1 MKLKIPYIEVEQPIG
16 TFYMSAIN
24 AKDLVDIVDIR
35 RRGSENNY
43 MSLFDRFQVL
53 EEQGVQRQQSK
64 ERVNK
69 IKNYCSD
76 PDATF
81 PTPIII
87 SVYSH
92 IRYKDDERTFEFEL
106 EDGDKIGD
114 VIDGQHRLLGISASS
129 YCANFTLPIVLMF
142 NLNTEEKA
150 YVFSIINSTQTKVS
164 MSLIYDLFD
173 LSTKRSP
180 QKVAH
185 EIARAMNKMDESPFH
200 NRLKMLGK
208 KEQNQ
213 YFAVLSQGTFVSKLL
228 TLISKDPDGDSYLL
242 KRGEHLT
249 SDYKCPLREYFINGD
264 DSVIL
269 KILLNCFCALKS
281 VFDNE
286 WKNPNANI
294 LWKTTGFGGVIK
306 AFPKMYNK
314 GASEKNLTEGFFYQ
328 CFSNLKNYMAVKN
341 EDFTNKYFS
350 GGGEQLQSKLQSYIE
365 ISNNL

>member
-1 MKLKIPYIEVEQPIG
+1 MSNGQRFKWSEIVVNHISMKLKIPYIEVEQPIG
-16 TFYMSAIN
+16 TFYLSAIN

-35 RRGSENNY
+35 RRVSDNNY

-92 IRYKDDERTFEFEL
+92 IRYKDDERSFEFEL
-106 EDGDKIGD
+106 KDGDKIGD
-114 VIDGQHRLLGISASS
+114 VIDGQHRLLGISASD
-129 YCANFTLPIVLMF
+129 YCANFMLPVVLMF

-185 EIARAMNKMDESPFH
+185 EIARAMNKMDVSPFH

-228 TLISKDPDGDSYLL
+228 TLISKDP
-242 KRGEHLT
+242 
-249 SDYKCPLREYFINGD
+249 
-264 DSVIL
+264 
-269 KILLNCFCALKS
+269 
-281 VFDNE
+281 
-286 WKNPNANI
+286 
-294 LWKTTGFGGVIK
+294 
-306 AFPKMYNK
+306 
-314 GASEKNLTEGFFYQ
+314 EG
-328 CFSNLKNYMAVKN
+328 
-341 EDFTNKYFS
+341 
-350 GGGEQLQSKLQSYIE
+350 
-365 ISNNL
+365 